1 MLYSIVVLLFMAF
14 VALSLSIFLRRKFY
28 CLSRFD
34 FRRPEIYDKVY
45 VVFEPYSQITVF
57 HRFLLLIV
65 VIVWYCCFLLVYFF
79 FSALKAGLF
88 LPFVLGAI
96 CLNMLPLEMVFE
108 VVSNSNS
115 FIRAMKDGV
124 KLGVGDLEVFSSLRK
139 ALRKMSN
146 YCFGVSIFLF
156 VSALIFPLIWSW
168 LFSGLSS
175 FFSFFPQ
182 DFVGTQF
189 LIIVITVIYAIVGFL
204 VSIIKRHF
212 FVHE

>member
-1 MLYSIVVLLFMAF
+1 MEQYLLYSIVVLLFMAF
-14 VALSLSIFLRRKFY
+14 AALSLSIFLRRKFY

-34 FRRPEIYDKVY
+34 SRRPEIYDKVY

-88 LPFVLGAI
+88 LPFVLGVI

-115 FIRAMKDGV
+115 CTTFISMLPTRARGFESLNYK
-124 KLGVGDLEVFSSLRK
+124 VFFR
-139 ALRKMSN
+139 
-146 YCFGVSIFLF
+146 
-156 VSALIFPLIWSW
+156 
-168 LFSGLSS
+168 
-175 FFSFFPQ
+175 
-182 DFVGTQF
+182 
-189 LIIVITVIYAIVGFL
+189 
-204 VSIIKRHF
+204 
-212 FVHE
+212 